1 MTNELTVPNNVQDLT
16 ADGIT
21 QEDANKIRL
30 YFSDVPSIVSS
41 LDGVYDKIIKLS
53 ENDITEELAEQ
64 AKELSKKYGKV
75 RTKFIDA
82 GHKDAKHYAL
92 QYGRYCDTLKKDML
106 ELVKPKEE
114 KLDGI
119 ANFFKEQQ
127 RLAKEA
133 LKEERLSVIREIDPD
148 GDYRYSGVEDMDDN
162 VFDHFVAG
170 VEAKVAKAK
179 ADAKLLEEARI
190 IKEKADKEAA
200 VKAAE
205 EAKALREENERL
217 RRENEE
223 AKASPPVKPADI
235 KDMKDTDDRH
245 MVVLLLR
252 YYEQAKNSFS
262 LGKVMKTDK
271 GKEILDKTMVV
282 NDKLIKYLTEQ
293 IQSMEE

>member
-30 YFSDVPSIVSS
+30 HFSDVPNIVSS
-41 LDGVYDKIIKLS
+41 LDDVYDKIIKLS
-53 ENDITEELAEQ
+53 ENDVTEELAEQ
-64 AKELSKKYGKV
+64 AKDLSKKYGKI

-82 GHKDAKHYAL
+82 GHKEAKHYAL

-106 ELVKPKEE
+106 ELVKPKEQ
-114 KLDGI
+114 KLDSI

-133 LKEERLSVIREIDPD
+133 LKGERIEVLNVIDPD
-148 GDYRYSGVEDMDDN
+148 GDYKYSGVEDMDDN

-170 VEAKVAKAK
+170 VEAKVAKAR

-223 AKASPPVKPADI
+223 AKASIPVKPADI
-235 KDMKDTDDRH
+235 KSMKETNDKHIVTLMLKH
-245 MVVLLLR
+245 
-252 YYEQAKNSFS
+252 YEETKKAFTFD
-262 LGKVMKTDK
+262 LVKTDK